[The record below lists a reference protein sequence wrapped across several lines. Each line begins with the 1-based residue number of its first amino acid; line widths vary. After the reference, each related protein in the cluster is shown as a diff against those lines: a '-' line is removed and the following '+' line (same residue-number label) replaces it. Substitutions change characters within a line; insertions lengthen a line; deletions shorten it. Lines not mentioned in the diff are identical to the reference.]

1 MESRVYTAIIFVLV
15 MLGGVYLS
23 PYSFTALF
31 AIITAICL
39 WEFYNISIMQGK
51 LRRIISLALGLAPYI
66 IVAIFQLTSIDAKAN
81 SLIQLLLI
89 SLPIIFLFFLYEM
102 TTASE
107 KPFLNIATAI
117 LGIVYIGIPFTML
130 QWIALEKGYEPNIVC
145 GLMLLNWTND
155 TAAYLVGSR
164 IGKTLLLPRI
174 SPKKTWEG
182 TIGGACFTLLT
193 GFGLMFLMPQL
204 APVDWAILAVIVIV
218 FGTLGD
224 LVESMLKRSAQ
235 AKDSGKLLPGHGGI
249 LDRFDAFIFMLPF
262 ATLYLMWVR

>member
-1 MESRVYTAIIFVLV
+1 MKSRVYTAIIFVLV
-15 MLGGVYLS
+15 MLGGVYIS
-23 PYSFTALF
+23 PFTFVALF
-31 AIITAICL
+31 GVIAGICL

-51 LRRIISLALGLAPYI
+51 PRRIISMALGLAPYV
-66 IVAIFQLTSIDAKAN
+66 IVAVFQLTSIDAKAN
-81 SLIQLLLI
+81 SLIQLLLV

-130 QWIALEKGYEPNIVC
+130 EWIALQHGYDPNIVC

-164 IGKTLLLPRI
+164 MGKTLLLPRI

-182 TIGGACFTLLT
+182 TLGGASFTLMTSAGLT
-193 GFGLMFLMPQL
+193 ILMPQL
-204 APVDWAILAVIVIV
+204 AAVDWAVLAVIVIV

-224 LVESMLKRSAQ
+224 LVESMLKRSAH

-249 LDRFDAFIFMLPF
+249 LDRFDSFIFMLPF
-262 ATLYLMWVR
+262 ATLYLMLIR